1 MKSLALFI
9 FLDFLEKKNKNLK
22 NAIDFLK
29 NQGILLLAKR
39 KHFKQFNNKKILGG
53 TNYVKSR

>member
-1 MKSLALFI
+1 MKIRTLFI
-9 FLDFLEKKNKNLK
+9 FLDFLEKNKNFK

>member
-1 MKSLALFI
+1 VKSRTLFI
-9 FLDFLEKKNKNLK
+9 FLDFLEKNKNFK

>member
-1 MKSLALFI
+1 MKIRTLFI
-9 FLDFLEKKNKNLK
+9 FLDFLEKNKNFK

-39 KHFKQFNNKKILGG
+39 KHFKQFNNKKNFRRDKLCQ
-53 TNYVKSR
+53 K